1 MVILDIGVK
10 PKKRNGNNLVDALR
24 ACGDE
29 EVTFN
34 GDKLSLLSVHLRS
47 ALLPSSVQFEPWV
60 NLEGHK
66 NNVLNMQIKMKLGY
80 GQERVAEVFSEAL
93 NGIGLGVMIE
103 QEKQAK
109 YEAKNRLE
117 RSILRNTKFSDLEE
131 KILDLT
137 FPTDNVER
145 YDFTMLGQQYYMFT
159 VAHEQLLPSSEGEVT
174 IDNTMFFLFK
184 ERAYDG
190 ESLLSGFVDKEIP
203 KDVRGRLVYLVG
215 DLNLSSHS
223 IGAITNQGT
232 ENTWTYYSVN
242 MTSDTEL
249 LPMENNW
256 YLVMCTD
263 SRHYINMNRVKDI
276 KVEAEQGKFKV
287 SFITKEN
294 KLTLL
299 YG

>member
-1 MVILDIGVK
+1 MVTLNIGVK
-10 PKKRNGNNLVDALR
+10 PKKRNGNNLIEALR
-24 ACGDE
+24 ASGNGE
-29 EVTFN
+29 ETFS
-34 GDKLSLLSVHLRS
+34 GSKLSMLTVHLRS
-47 ALLPSSVQFEPWV
+47 ALLPSSIQFEPWV
-60 NLEGHK
+60 NLEGHS
-66 NNVLNMQIKMKLGY
+66 NNILNMQIKMKVGY
-80 GQERVAEVFSEAL
+80 GQEQAVKVFSEAL
-93 NGIGLGVMIE
+93 NGIGLGIMLE
-103 QEKQAK
+103 EEKQYK

-117 RSILRNTKFSDLEE
+117 RSILKNTKFSDLEE
-131 KILDLT
+131 HVLDLT
-137 FPTDNVER
+137 FPTDDVER
-145 YDFTMLGQQYYMFT
+145 YDFTMLGQQYYLFT
-159 VAHEQLLPSSEGEVT
+159 VTHKQELPSSEGEVVV
-174 IDNTMFFLFK
+174 DNILYFLFK
-184 ERAYDG
+184 EHAYDG
-190 ESLLSGFVDKEIP
+190 ETLLSGFVDKELP
-203 KDVRGRLVYLVG
+203 KDVRERLVYLAG
-215 DLNLSSHS
+215 DLNLSGHS

-256 YLVMCTD
+256 YLVMCAD